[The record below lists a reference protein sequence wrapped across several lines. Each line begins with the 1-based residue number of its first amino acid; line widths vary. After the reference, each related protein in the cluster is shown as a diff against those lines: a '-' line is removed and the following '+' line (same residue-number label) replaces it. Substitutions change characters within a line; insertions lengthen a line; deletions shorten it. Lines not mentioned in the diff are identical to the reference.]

1 MPHYPETNV
10 IKGLAR
16 VIRHRQLPRG
26 VVHRRTLVT
35 AGAQVSAVT
44 VVLQGEVL
52 REYHVLDVAQA
63 LKWPKATPAQI
74 AEAILVTAGQRVRL
88 GQELAQRGR
97 GRRQRVLQAPTEGE
111 VVEVD
116 EGRIILQSSERAV
129 EVLARIPGE
138 VESVENDVVRISG
151 TGAVIQCAWG
161 NGQFFFGSYVF
172 LPQEGFVALRQ
183 ADLAMSPYRGKMLIS
198 PVPVERAELTIARQA
213 QVAGVVA
220 PGMPASLR
228 EFAMGLTFP
237 VMLTEGFGHRQP
249 TTLIYRLLHSN
260 MGRQA
265 AFDAALP
272 ERWSGE
278 RPEIVIPLPAGG
290 MYAEAPS
297 VLRALEVGDQVRL
310 TRAPWD
316 GVLAEVVALP
326 AGAQVIGN
334 GLRVQCARVRL
345 PNKREVIVPLAN
357 LETLG

>member
-1 MPHYPETNV
+1 MPHYPETTV

-26 VVHRRTLVT
+26 AVHRRTLVS

-52 REYHVLDVAQA
+52 REYHVLDVAKA

-74 AEAILVTAGQRVRL
+74 AEAILVTEGQRVRL

-97 GRRQRVLQAPTEGE
+97 GRRPRVLQSPAEGE
-111 VVEVD
+111 IVEIED
-116 EGRIILQSSERAV
+116 GRIILQSSERSV

-138 VESVENDVVRISG
+138 VESVENEVVRING

-161 NGQFFFGSYVF
+161 NGQFFFGSYLF
-172 LPQEGFVALRQ
+172 LPSEGFAELRK
-183 ADLAMSPYRGKMLIS
+183 ADPTMSPYRGKVLIS
-198 PVPVERAELTIARQA
+198 PVPVERAELLIAQHL

-237 VMLTEGFGHRQP
+237 VILTEGFGHRQP

-265 AFDAALP
+265 TFDAALP
-272 ERWSGE
+272 ERWSWD

-290 MYAEAPS
+290 VFVEPPS
-297 VLRALEVGDQVRL
+297 VIRTLEVGEQVRL

-326 AGAQVIGN
+326 AGAQTIDN

-345 PNKREVIVPLAN
+345 PNRREVLVPLAN
-357 LETLG
+357 LEALG